1 MPLTR
6 RQFLASTAALA
17 VVPKASLASKT
28 PVIEATTGRAQLIDA
43 EFGDYPETEIWGY
56 NGSVPGPL
64 LRFKQGDTLKQELLN
79 SLPSPTAIHWHG
91 IRVPN
96 AMDGVP
102 GMTQDAVPTGDSFHY
117 EFPLKDAGTYWY
129 HSHNQST
136 EQVARGLYGVVV
148 VEETNA
154 PDVDHDIVVILDDW
168 RLSDEAQITDDFG
181 AMHDWTH
188 AGRLGNYIHAQ
199 LSEQPDSVPEN
210 ARLRLRFVNVAID
223 RVITVSIQGG
233 DGNLVAR
240 DGMPLEI
247 PEPLDAMP
255 LGPAE
260 RADVIINAQ
269 ANEANALQ
277 IVLHEGDTGY
287 LLKEIPIS
295 GSQPARDAIQPLPA
309 NPMPRLSDLSGG
321 LTVPLHMEGGA
332 MGGLRE
338 ATYEGEKLDIR
349 GLVDK
354 GQVWAFN
361 GQAGLSDTP
370 LVEVDQGQIVRI
382 PMQND
387 TSFAHA
393 MHLHGTHFQEV
404 LPDGSFGPLKD
415 TILMQP
421 RETREIAFI
430 AGAPGKWLMHC
441 HMLSHAAAGMRTWI
455 KVV

>member
-17 VVPKASLASKT
+17 LTPKTGLAYTT
-28 PVIEATTGRAQLIDA
+28 PLIEATTGRVQLIDA
-43 EFGDYPETEIWGY
+43 EFGDYPKTEVWGY

-102 GMTQDAVPTGDSFHY
+102 GMTQDAVPTGERFHY

-154 PDVDHDIVVILDDW
+154 PDVDHDIVVVLDDW

-199 LSEQPDSVPEN
+199 LSEQPESVAEN
-210 ARLRLRFVNVAID
+210 ARMRLRFVNVATD
-223 RVITVSIQGG
+223 RVITVSVQGG
-233 DGNLVAR
+233 DGKLVTR
-240 DGMPLEI
+240 DGMPLDT

-255 LGPAE
+255 FGPAE
-260 RADVIINAQ
+260 RADVIVDAQ

-295 GSQPARDAIQPLPA
+295 GTQPARAAIEPLPA
-309 NPMPRLSDLSGG
+309 NPIPRLKDLTEA

-338 ATYEGEKLDIR
+338 ATYEGEKLDVR
-349 GLVDK
+349 SLVDK

-370 LVEVDQGQIVRI
+370 LVEVAQGQTVRI

-387 TSFAHA
+387 TAFAHA

-415 TILMQP
+415 TLLMQP